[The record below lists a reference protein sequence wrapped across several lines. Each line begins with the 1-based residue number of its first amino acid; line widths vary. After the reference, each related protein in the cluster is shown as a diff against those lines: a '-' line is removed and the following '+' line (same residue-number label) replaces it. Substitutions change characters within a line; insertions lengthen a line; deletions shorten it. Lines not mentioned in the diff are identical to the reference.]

1 MDPTLKGHT
10 VKDPT
15 VDLSDAIVTFLK
27 NYPGSNDVEFRARF
41 GADVQDAVHRI
52 LEETSRTRVEWGTKT
67 LIEIGDE
74 IGSVMHRKH
83 PELSAAALEELGNY
97 FTYLVR

>member
-1 MDPTLKGHT
+1 MKGHT

-15 VDLSDAIVTFLK
+15 TNLSDAIVTFLK
-27 NYPGSNDVEFRARF
+27 NYPGSNEVEFHARF
-41 GADVQDAVHRI
+41 GPDVQEAVHRI

-74 IGSVMHRKH
+74 IESVMHRKH